1 MCLQNTHW
9 SWRLQAE
16 SARMA
21 AEEMQAAAEATAHQ
35 VEAEQRIL
43 RLHASLS
50 AAEESAGA
58 ALLVRSNMGMASHI
72 PFHLLITPGGVS

>member
-1 MCLQNTHW
+1 
-9 SWRLQAE
+9 
-16 SARMA
+16 MA

-35 VEAEQRIL
+35 VKAEQRIL

-72 PFHLLITPGGVS
+72 PFHLLVTPGGVS